1 MDDKKRI
8 VYPEPINLKFILRYY
23 STKVDKYIK
32 NNGNKDILK
41 THSREFAKLLVGD
54 INDYEITIVDKLTN
68 MIDFKC
74 SRCGRILFRSSIT
87 GLDRDNLTFCPK
99 CGLIRLVYNR
109 SDIMNYISNNES
121 NNYQYLILDTNLII
135 RKDLYNKAVMSVIG
149 KLKNRLEKYINGDI
163 TAIEKSEEL
172 TEKEIKD

>member
-54 INDYEITIVDKLTN
+54 INDYEITIVDKLTTVN
-68 MIDFKC
+68 ETMC
-74 SRCGRILFRSSIT
+74 SRCNRILRKSLVSFE
-87 GLDRDNLTFCPK
+87 RDNLTFCPK
-99 CGLIRLVYNR
+99 CGLIRLIYNR
-109 SDIMNYISNNES
+109 SDIMNYISSTES
-121 NNYQYLILDTNLII
+121 NSYQYLTLDTNII
-135 RKDLYNKAVMSVIG
+135 IHKDLYNKAVMSVIG